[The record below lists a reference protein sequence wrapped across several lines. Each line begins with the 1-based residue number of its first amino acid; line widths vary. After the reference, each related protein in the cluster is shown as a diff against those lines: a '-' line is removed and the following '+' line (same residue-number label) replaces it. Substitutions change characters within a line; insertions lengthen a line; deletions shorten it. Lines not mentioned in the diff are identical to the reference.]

1 MHIRSLEASYYL
13 LVKTSDAMLLSLA
26 GGGSFAYLGRETSS
40 DAQALVLS
48 LHSEFIPDS
57 LWELY
62 EVPGS
67 EPR

>member
-1 MHIRSLEASYYL
+1 MHFRSLETSYYL
-13 LVKTSDAMLLSLA
+13 LVKTSDAMLLSL

-48 LHSEFIPDS
+48 LHSEFIPGS
-57 LWELY
+57 VWELY